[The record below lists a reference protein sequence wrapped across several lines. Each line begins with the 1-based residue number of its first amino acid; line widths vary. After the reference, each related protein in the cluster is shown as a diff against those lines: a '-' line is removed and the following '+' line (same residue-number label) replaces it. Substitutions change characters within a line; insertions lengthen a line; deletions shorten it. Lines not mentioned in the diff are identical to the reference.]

1 MGQKVHPYGF
11 RLGVHKDWKGHWFAD
26 RKGEYVKYLEEDLK
40 IRDYLKERYKNARI
54 SDIIIDRAGEQV
66 TVTIHTASPGM
77 VIGQKGKEIELVK
90 KELSRLLKNESIAI
104 HVQEIRVPEL
114 DSQLVAEDIAR
125 RIEQQVSHRRAMKRA
140 VSQAVRM
147 GAKGIKLQCKGR
159 IAGAEIARKEGYM
172 QGRVP
177 LQTIRADIDYGFATA
192 FTRYGTIGVKVWIYK
207 GDILEKP
214 EIEEV

>member
-11 RLGVHKDWKGHWFAD
+11 RLGIYKDWKTHWFSD

-40 IRDYLKERYKNARI
+40 IRDYLRERYKDARVSYI
-54 SDIIIDRAGEQV
+54 VIDRAGEQV

-90 KELSRLLKNESIAI
+90 KELSKLLKNENITI

-114 DSQLVAEDIAR
+114 DAQLVADGIAR

-147 GAKGIKLQCKGR
+147 GAKGIRVQCKGR
-159 IAGAEIARKEGYM
+159 LAGAEIARKEGYM

-177 LQTIRADIDYGFATA
+177 LQTIRSDIDYGFATA

-207 GDILEKP
+207 GDILERP

>member
-11 RLGVHKDWKGHWFAD
+11 RLGIYKDWKAHWFSD
-26 RKGEYVKYLEEDLK
+26 RKKEYVKYLEEDIK
-40 IRDYLKERYKNARI
+40 IRQYLRERYKDARV
-54 SDIIIDRAGEQV
+54 SDIIIDRAGEQI

-90 KELSRLLKNESIAI
+90 KELSALLKNENITI

-114 DSQLVAEDIAR
+114 DAQLVAEGIAR

-140 VSQAVRM
+140 VSQAFRM
-147 GAKGIKLQCKGR
+147 GAKGIKVQCKGR
-159 IAGAEIARKEGYM
+159 IQGAEIARKEGYM

-207 GDILEKP
+207 GEILEKP
-214 EIEEV
+214 ELEEV

>member
-11 RLGVHKDWKGHWFAD
+11 RLGVYKDWKAHWFAD
-26 RKGEYVKYLEEDLK
+26 RKGEYVKYLHEDLK
-40 IRDYLKERYKNARI
+40 IREYLYARYRDARV
-54 SDIIIDRAGEQV
+54 SDIVIDRAGEQI

-90 KELSRLLKNESIAI
+90 KELAKLLNNENITI

-114 DSQLVAEDIAR
+114 DAQLVASAIAR

-140 VSQAVRM
+140 VSQAMRM
-147 GAKGIKLQCKGR
+147 GAKGIKVQCKGR
-159 IAGAEIARKEGYM
+159 LAGAEIARKEGYM

-207 GDILEKP
+207 GEFLEKP
-214 EIEEV
+214 AEEEV